1 MSVQASDKEWR
12 SVMSAAR
19 TTQRR
24 SSVVVAVRPE
34 WDEDV
39 SWQDR
44 ALCRGADANLFFTP
58 SHLEKQEERE
68 AREALAKAVCAR
80 CPVRRECLA
89 FALATRES
97 YGIWGGL
104 NELERRHILERRAG

>member
-1 MSVQASDKEWR
+1 MN
-12 SVMSAAR
+12 AAR
-19 TTQRR
+19 TARWR
-24 SSVVVAVRPE
+24 AGAAVAVRPE

-58 SHLEKQEERE
+58 SHLEKKEDREIRE
-68 AREALAKAVCAR
+68 AQAKAVCAR
-80 CPVRRECLA
+80 CPVRRECLS
-89 FALATRES
+89 FALATREP

-104 NELERRHILERRAG
+104 NELERRHLLEKQAG